1 MRRQLTAYLS
11 EEEFH
16 RLRDE
21 ADERGITL
29 SRYVKERLFQAE
41 GGGALTFSD
50 ATLAATEKRIVQAI
64 RTTNADALKPLA
76 RQLTTLLAMI
86 DQFALSVLSHLAE
99 IPEAQRKAALA
110 SGARRHRG
118 WRAEIEETL
127 KRIEEPASAPR
138 NGASRSGES
147 A

>member
-29 SRYVKERLFQAE
+29 SRYVKERLFQTE
-41 GGGALTFSD
+41 SGGALTFSD
-50 ATLAATEKRIVQAI
+50 AALAATEKRIIQAI
-64 RTTNADALKPLA
+64 RMTSAEALKPLA

-86 DQFALSVLSHLAE
+86 DQFALSVLSHQAE

-118 WRAEIEETL
+118 WRA
-127 KRIEEPASAPR
+127 R
-138 NGASRSGES
+138 SRRP
-147 A
+147 

>member
-41 GGGALTFSD
+41 GGAGTDLLGRD
-50 ATLAATEKRIVQAI
+50 ARRDREANHSGDPHNQRGDSETARAPAHHAARDDRSVCAEHAE
-64 RTTNADALKPLA
+64 P
-76 RQLTTLLAMI
+76 
-86 DQFALSVLSHLAE
+86 FAGDSRG
-99 IPEAQRKAALA
+99 PAQ
-110 SGARRHRG
+110 SGARVGRAASSRLAGRG
-118 WRAEIEETL
+118 RRDPEAD
-127 KRIEEPASAPR
+127 
-138 NGASRSGES
+138 G
-147 A
+147 